1 MTRLRFARNLAAV
14 LVLTISL
21 AGCDRP
27 GPTAANPASAPVG
40 GAAAV
45 ANGPG
50 IDERTAAPGAAPAAF
65 PTKPGTYVR
74 GALRYE
80 YTVLAA
86 GSRSERRRGR
96 LFEGDQ
102 EIVGRPGEIRDTA
115 LGRFAY
121 FGDAPGAYR
130 AGWLNTLTYDKPVFG
145 ANGGI
150 LPELSG
156 YFGGFPA
163 GTP

>member
-14 LVLTISL
+14 LVLTISI

-40 GAAAV
+40 GAA
-45 ANGPG
+45 
-50 IDERTAAPGAAPAAF
+50 PAAF

-74 GALRYE
+74 GTLRYE

-102 EIVGRPGEIRDTA
+102 EIVGTPGEIRDTA

-121 FGDAPGAYR
+121 FGDAPGAYH

-145 ANGGI
+145 ASGGI

-156 YFGGFPA
+156 YFGDFPA